1 MIDVQDLT
9 KRYGKHLALRG
20 ISFHVGRGEV
30 VGFLGPNGAGK
41 STTMKI
47 LTGLIPSS
55 SGSARVAGLDV
66 LERPLEVRRHIG
78 YLPEVPP
85 LYPEMS
91 VQRYLLFVAELRGV
105 PRARRRK
112 ALDRAVERCGLGE
125 VIGRQVRHLSKGYR
139 QRVGLAQAIIHEPD
153 LLILD
158 EPTVGLDPRQVVE
171 IRAIVRDLGEDR
183 TVFLCSHILPEVR
196 ATCGRV
202 LIINRGRLVAEGALE
217 ELEREGSTRLRLV
230 LSEPPEDLKS
240 SLMRLPGVEEV
251 EPEEGEGRGFTV
263 TTDGSSET
271 RVSLAAH
278 VVQGGWGLEELSPI
292 RASLEEVFL
301 RSVMRD
307 EDSA

>member
-20 ISFHVGRGEV
+20 ITFQVGRGEV

-55 SGSARVAGLDV
+55 EGTARVAGLDV
-66 LERPLEVRRHIG
+66 LEKPLEIRRHIG
-78 YLPEVPP
+78 YLPEIPP
-85 LYPEMS
+85 LYPEMT
-91 VQRYLLFVAELRGV
+91 VRRYLLFVAELRGV
-105 PRARRRK
+105 PRSGRRR
-112 ALDRAVERCGLGE
+112 ALDRSVERCGLGE

-171 IRAIVRDLGEDR
+171 IRSIVRDLGEDR

-202 LIINRGRLVAEGALE
+202 LIINRGRLVAEGSLE
-217 ELEREGSTRLRLV
+217 ELEREGNARIRVV
-230 LSEPPEDLKS
+230 LSSPPGNLEA
-240 SLMRLPGVEEV
+240 SLMRLPGVEAV
-251 EPEEGEGRGFTV
+251 EPEGEGSRGYTV
-263 TTDGSSET
+263 TTDASAEA
-271 RVSLAAH
+271 RASLASHA
-278 VVQGGWGLEELSPI
+278 VQAGWGLEELSPL

-307 EDSA
+307 EDSE